1 MVWLAKL
8 ANRPLFGEGGEMC
21 DDNDGW
27 CWQLTIAGNDDADH
41 NGDHDDLDERH
52 PAQMV
57 WLAKLVNRP
66 LFGEGGEIRK

>member
-1 MVWLAKL
+1 M
-8 ANRPLFGEGGEMC
+8 
-21 DDNDGW
+21 
-27 CWQLTIAGNDDADH
+27 TIAGNDDADH
-41 NGDHDDLDERH
+41 NGGYDLYDHDDLDERH